1 MSRHGYARSF
11 FQGFARALD
20 LRGAVRPTY
29 VAPRPSAP
37 ANDADAVAADWA
49 AVWSDL
55 GIALDNTHQQYAA
68 AGHER

>member
-1 MSRHGYARSF
+1 MSRHGIARSF

-29 VAPRPSAP
+29 QPPRRSVACT
-37 ANDADAVAADWA
+37 DAEAVAADWA
-49 AVWSDL
+49 AVWNDL
-55 GIALDNTHQQYAA
+55 GTALDGSHGQYAA